1 MLRTLE
7 LQIQDAK
14 YIQLPEQKM
23 KEIQEAKSLQDKM
36 IRLRNNLNI
45 QYEIKT
51 YLNSYINNY
60 NENDNNRNTE
70 EELRPF
76 IEGIIKLDNELLD
89 LKTLYQS
96 YAKKFFI
103 FDSCLAIF
111 FQIKF
116 SSTNNKIDPKE
127 VRNIYCE
134 YFCKFDDRTLET
146 KWPYINFDRFDKI
159 FNVLIKEKTQYHNFY
174 NMLQNNGMKNRYRDL
189 IPLEFIISIIESI
202 NRKVIFNNMMFINGD
217 NYLMKIKQNYN
228 FNSAQN
234 PFWLILYLKEQVY
247 LPLSYIFNEYYIIY
261 SSLSKDSH
269 QKIFNNNNN
278 INNIND
284 LRSNRANNIN
294 NDNLSFYTFNSNNTS
309 VMNNSSYEEFGM
321 VFDGNLNGD
330 LSKKMTKDAKFYC
343 LFLLLGILKL
353 WINKLLHIIDS
364 NNYLFESKKSTQDEL
379 DLKQFNLEIKK
390 NGNQKIKNVLNDYF
404 EELKQCKLFFSEQKY
419 ENLINYG
426 ENIRDSLK
434 NMEERILDLY
444 SSSEENSFE
453 DDRPNNNDNK
463 VLKINVIGEQNIIN
477 NRAPFSYSRSGNIK
491 DLMK

>member
-1 MLRTLE
+1 
-7 LQIQDAK
+7 
-14 YIQLPEQKM
+14 
-23 KEIQEAKSLQDKM
+23 
-36 IRLRNNLNI
+36 
-45 QYEIKT
+45 
-51 YLNSYINNY
+51 
-60 NENDNNRNTE
+60 
-70 EELRPF
+70 
-76 IEGIIKLDNELLD
+76 
-89 LKTLYQS
+89 
-96 YAKKFFI
+96 
-103 FDSCLAIF
+103 
-111 FQIKF
+111 
-116 SSTNNKIDPKE
+116 
-127 VRNIYCE
+127 
-134 YFCKFDDRTLET
+134 
-146 KWPYINFDRFDKI
+146 
-159 FNVLIKEKTQYHNFY
+159 
-174 NMLQNNGMKNRYRDL
+174 
-189 IPLEFIISIIESI
+189 
-202 NRKVIFNNMMFINGD
+202 MFINGD

-269 QKIFNNNNN
+269 QKIFNNNN
-278 INNIND
+278 INNIKD
-284 LRSNRANNIN
+284 LRNNKPNDIN

-309 VMNNSSYEEFGM
+309 VMNNSSFEEFGM

-330 LSKKMTKDAKFYC
+330 LNKKMTKDAKFYC

-353 WINKLLHIIDS
+353 WINKLLHILDS

-404 EELKQCKLFFSEQKY
+404 EELKQCKLLFSEQKY

-434 NMEERILDLY
+434 NMEERILELY

-453 DDRPNNNDNK
+453 DDYPNNKDNNK
-463 VLKINVIGEQNIIN
+463 VLKVNVIGEQNIIN
-477 NRAPFSYSRSGNIK
+477 NRAPFSYSRSGNFI

>member
-1 MLRTLE
+1 
-7 LQIQDAK
+7 
-14 YIQLPEQKM
+14 
-23 KEIQEAKSLQDKM
+23 
-36 IRLRNNLNI
+36 
-45 QYEIKT
+45 
-51 YLNSYINNY
+51 
-60 NENDNNRNTE
+60 
-70 EELRPF
+70 
-76 IEGIIKLDNELLD
+76 
-89 LKTLYQS
+89 
-96 YAKKFFI
+96 
-103 FDSCLAIF
+103 
-111 FQIKF
+111 
-116 SSTNNKIDPKE
+116 
-127 VRNIYCE
+127 
-134 YFCKFDDRTLET
+134 
-146 KWPYINFDRFDKI
+146 
-159 FNVLIKEKTQYHNFY
+159 
-174 NMLQNNGMKNRYRDL
+174 MLQNNGMKNRYRDL

-330 LSKKMTKDAKFYC
+330 LNKKMTKDAKFYC